1 LIEAIVSWWEYTQT
15 LWIEITTALVI
26 KRVEQLEGFG
36 MGTIGIEWVQKY
48 NGLQADLSNTKAQ
61 AEGFYNT
68 LNATRQFNWGDD
80 LAWDQDFEESGVGL
94 PSGGTDTTW
103 ADNVDFVF
111 FSGHGSP
118 NGFLF
123 GVKIDDAV
131 AKPSEIRWGNRQLE
145 WIALDACNVLE
156 RDGVFDRWGWPV
168 FRGLHII
175 LGFHTTT
182 GDEPDRGRL
191 LAQYLNSGWSVRDAW
206 IRCCQDT
213 EDSGTWWAYLRAD
226 AAGTDTYNDH
236 WWGAGTVSPD
246 PANPT
251 VLAYLRGTC

>member
-1 LIEAIVSWWEYTQT
+1 
-15 LWIEITTALVI
+15 
-26 KRVEQLEGFG
+26 
-36 MGTIGIEWVQKY
+36 MGTVGIEWVQKY
-48 NGLQADLSNTKAQ
+48 NGLQGNLSNTKAQ

-68 LNATRQFNWGDD
+68 ISGTRRFNWGDD
-80 LAWDQDFEESGVGL
+80 LAWDEDFEQSGKGS
-94 PSGGTDTTW
+94 PTAGTDTVW
-103 ADNVDFVF
+103 ADDVDFVF

-118 NGFLF
+118 SGFLF
-123 GVKIDDAV
+123 GVKRDDAK
-131 AKPSEIRWGNRQLE
+131 AKPTEITWGDRELE

-168 FRGLHII
+168 FAGLHMI

-191 LAQYLNSGWSVRDAW
+191 LAQYLNAGWTVREAW

-213 EDSGTWWAYLRAD
+213 EDSDTWWAYLRAD

-236 WWGAGTVSPD
+236 WWGKGAVSAD
-246 PANPT
+246 PVNPSS
-251 VLAYLRGTC
+251 LSYARAAC